1 MDAGPQRLS
10 TICNLVNTKDHSRQL
25 TLSDKCPN
33 FSRTHCSLLAQ
44 YSAFNK
50 EKLGSF
56 PNIVKTFVDSSM
68 SGRWVAG
75 MAAPGTQALLRWRLS
90 WLTSPGLVPAHPTRC
105 SILLQIVHLKP
116 ESPWQPP
123 GEHLA
128 KATPASA
135 VTSSPILARPPAP
148 ASSLCE
154 ASPSVTIGWSGLLGV
169 GEATMGSL
177 STLQSPASVIALLL
191 SQ

>member
-1 MDAGPQRLS
+1 
-10 TICNLVNTKDHSRQL
+10 
-25 TLSDKCPN
+25 
-33 FSRTHCSLLAQ
+33 
-44 YSAFNK
+44 
-50 EKLGSF
+50 
-56 PNIVKTFVDSSM
+56 M

-177 STLQSPASVIALLL
+177 GTLQSPASVIALLL
-191 SQ
+191 SQWLVPSHVTTSWTERREYLEQGKHHSKNYSKEFSSELPKVYGLNSLISPGLKIINSFPPKFA